1 MIRVI
6 TKWYFAGATAII
18 LLAGCARFEESG
30 LPGSA
35 ASMARNQIMLV
46 RKDPPS
52 FGYYRLDAQQ
62 TIDPDLA
69 FFLEKRGQPDFVAE
83 TGDDGR
89 HYIILYYLSQ
99 RQAYACR
106 SNPERPHAIEFAGPY
121 PITKREFRTL
131 EAKRAGQTQ

>member
-1 MIRVI
+1 MTLVI
-6 TKWYFAGATAII
+6 TRWAVAGVGAIL

-52 FGYYRLDAQQ
+52 FGYYRLESQQ
-62 TIDPDLA
+62 SIYPDLT
-69 FFLEKRGQPDFVAE
+69 FFIEKRGEPDFVAE
-83 TGDDGR
+83 TGDEGR
-89 HYIILYYLSQ
+89 HYFILYYLRQ

-106 SNPERPHAIEFAGPY
+106 SNPEHPHAIEFAGPY
-121 PITKREFRTL
+121 PITEREFRTL
-131 EAKRAGQTQ
+131 DAKRAGNTP